1 MVVIYKM
8 MWKLYQNHR
17 FTNLQWQHHLECN
30 IEIISKICSTQIFF
44 FKYLPIPMYV
54 KNKYIYLVNV
64 IYRHISTIHKPKMHT
79 TMGFWNRKPME
90 SMMHIILQKGL
101 FKSWNST
108 VVENDMFCQRQ
119 LFGLSFQICRVS
131 DFTVQN
137 FHKGPSI
144 IYG

>member
-1 MVVIYKM
+1 MS
-8 MWKLYQNHR
+8 
-17 FTNLQWQHHLECN
+17 FTD
-30 IEIISKICSTQIFF
+30 
-44 FKYLPIPMYV
+44 
-54 KNKYIYLVNV
+54 
-64 IYRHISTIHKPKMHT
+64 RHISTIHKPKMHT

-90 SMMHIILQKGL
+90 SMMHIILQKDL

-119 LFGLSFQICRVS
+119 LFWLSFQICRVS

-144 IYG
+144 NDVTHFLRFWPLPPPFTTEAYGVKSPFSSPLLSGWRHYWDSPFKNLPSPFVKVEENHII

>member
-1 MVVIYKM
+1 
-8 MWKLYQNHR
+8 MWKITIL
-17 FTNLQWQHHLECN
+17 
-30 IEIISKICSTQIFF
+30 
-44 FKYLPIPMYV
+44 V
-54 KNKYIYLVNV
+54 YLVNV

-144 IYG
+144 IYGLNGFQRPIVHHKIHPSIALHMARKEIVDRYTVQCAFMHNTTYIYMECNK